1 MTTAP
6 RQPRSRYTQLDSDT
20 RERRKVIE
28 RAYDRLHIR
37 QLLTARKWAGKR
49 R

>member
-6 RQPRSRYTQLDSDT
+6 RATRNRTPQYDSDT
-20 RERRKVIE
+20 RERRKVLST
-28 RAYDRLHIR
+28 AYDRLHIR